1 MQLSTDYKKPLSFN
15 YETPEELPHQC
26 SLAAE
31 ILMKQPAQHL
41 APYMLYTYKSITL
54 ADKNDACIFSI
65 ICTASKT
72 LYIDNRGISKN
83 QIDDCGPGQGKLIL
97 EVHYGIEYSRD
108 QLEKAYT
115 AVFKSVFEGWVKT
128 NPKQFKGLQ
137 FRDIHRK
144 FTFFTKEDVIANEVD
159 LIRLLAKKFGLGAK
173 ALYGDSELPGS
184 MWIDSTVLPKMI
196 ETFGFTFSDEEIDR
210 IQYTRLLKESTFS
223 TTYAAPSLPGI
234 GLVTDAE
241 IFSLDLL
248 LPEYPGLVSSAL
260 EGDFALFPDNA
271 SEILREAM
279 SGLVENST
287 KLWPNRKWLT
297 IALPKE

>member
-1 MQLSTDYKKPLSFN
+1 MQLSTDYKRPLAFN
-15 YETPEELPHQC
+15 YDTPEQLPHQC

-31 ILMKQPAQHL
+31 ILKAQPAQHL
-41 APYMLYTYKSITL
+41 APYMLYTYKSIFL

-72 LYIDNRGISKN
+72 LCIDNCGISRT
-83 QIDDCGPGQGKLIL
+83 QLEDCAPGQGKLIL

-108 QLEKAYT
+108 QLKKAYT
-115 AVFKSVFEGWVKT
+115 AVFKSVFEGWVKS
-128 NPKQFKGLQ
+128 NPKSWKGLQ

-144 FTFFTKEDVIANEVD
+144 FTLFAKEDVIANEVE
-159 LIRLLAKKFGLGAK
+159 LIRLLAQKFGFGSH
-173 ALYGDSELPGS
+173 ALYGDSNLPEVI
-184 MWIDSTVLPKMI
+184 WIESSVVPKMV
-196 ETFGFTFSDEEIDR
+196 ETFGFTFSDEAADC
-210 IQYTRLLKESTFS
+210 IQYTPLLKESTFA

-241 IFSLDLL
+241 ILSLDFL
-248 LPEYPGLVSSAL
+248 LPKYPGLVSSAL
-260 EGDFALFPDNA
+260 EGDFALVPENA

-279 SGLVENST
+279 SRLVENST

-297 IALPKE
+297 IALPNE